1 MSFPSLPVVSGLMSR
16 MPPKSDG
23 HSGSRGMF
31 LQMSDKDGGGI
42 HQSPSFTFAAVDA
55 PPARPVAEQNVGQ
68 SAAASNP
75 YQWSDEPTA
84 AVSAEYPDSV
94 PTPTDGRSFSM
105 MRMVADKQVLIRP
118 TPLCRCHHTPPLILA
133 NNLSPTLTLL

>member
-1 MSFPSLPVVSGLMSR
+1 
-16 MPPKSDG
+16 MPPKPDG
-23 HSGSRGMF
+23 DSGSKGMF

-42 HQSPSFTFAAVDA
+42 HQSPSFTFAAVDTA
-55 PPARPVAEQNVGQ
+55 SVRPVAEQNVGQ

-84 AVSAEYPDSV
+84 AVPAEYPGSV

-105 MRMVADKQVLIRP
+105 VRMVADKQVLIRP
-118 TPLCRCHHTPPLILA
+118 TPLCRCRHILPHTLA
-133 NNLSPTLTLL
+133 NNLSPTLTLS

>member
-1 MSFPSLPVVSGLMSR
+1 MSFPSLPVVSGLTSR

-23 HSGSRGMF
+23 DSGSKGMF

-42 HQSPSFTFAAVDA
+42 HQSPSFTFAAMDPA
-55 PPARPVAEQNVGQ
+55 SARPVAEQNVGQ

-84 AVSAEYPDSV
+84 AVSAEYPDSM
-94 PTPTDGRSFSM
+94 PTPTDGRSFFHGENGS
-105 MRMVADKQVLIRP
+105 
-118 TPLCRCHHTPPLILA
+118 
-133 NNLSPTLTLL
+133 